1 MKITIEIEQ
10 KTETTIEIPVP
21 SFWKLAKEVRAILDE
36 KTYCSAYQCMD
47 LTIIK
52 HRNPVEEKEEISSA
66 YNSYTSISEE
76 EFFSIYNDILE
87 SISLTPKLNS

>member
-1 MKITIEIEQ
+1 MKITIEQ

-21 SFWKLAKEVRAILDE
+21 SFWKSGDEIRAILDE
-36 KTYCSAYQCMD
+36 KTYCSAYRCMD

-52 HRNPVEEKEEISSA
+52 HRDPVGATDEISSA
-66 YNSYTSISEE
+66 YNNYTSISEE

-87 SISLTPKLNS
+87 SISLTPKLTS